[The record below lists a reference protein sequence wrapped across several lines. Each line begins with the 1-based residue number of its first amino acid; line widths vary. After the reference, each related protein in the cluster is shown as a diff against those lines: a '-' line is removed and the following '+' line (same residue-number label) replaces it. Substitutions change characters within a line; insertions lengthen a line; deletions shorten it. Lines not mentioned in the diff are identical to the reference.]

1 MRELSTSGLL
11 AEIGGGD
18 ATTDVTF
25 DELLQRFSRRAF
37 GVVLLVATLPAF
49 LPLPAGA
56 GAISG
61 PLVALFG
68 LQMLLGMAA
77 PWMPRRWRNSGIRR
91 ERFVA
96 FEARMRPWLLRIER
110 LSRPRLAALFT
121 KFAGNAVTG
130 LLLLALGILLSL
142 PIPLT
147 NYPIGLLIVLYAF
160 ALIERDG
167 FLLVLAWVLGGVV
180 IALFGGVA
188 AEAVAWVGSGS

>member
-1 MRELSTSGLL
+1 MRALSTSGLL
-11 AEIGGGD
+11 AEIGRGD
-18 ATTDVTF
+18 AATQVTF
-25 DELLQRFSRRAF
+25 DELLQRFRRRAF

-68 LQMLLGMAA
+68 LQMLFGMTA
-77 PWMPRRWRNSGIRR
+77 PWMPRRWRSRGLRR

-96 FEARMRPWLLRIER
+96 FEARIRPWLLRIEK
-110 LSRPRLAALFT
+110 LSRPRLEPLFIS
-121 KFAGNAVTG
+121 FAGNAVTG
-130 LLLLALGILLSL
+130 ALLVALGILLSL

-147 NYPIGLLIVLYAF
+147 NYPFGLLIVLYAF

-167 FLLVLAWVLGGVV
+167 FLLLLAWASGVLL

-188 AEAVAWVGSGS
+188 AEAFAWVGATA

>member
-11 AEIGGGD
+11 AEIGRGD
-18 ATTDVTF
+18 PAADVTF
-25 DELLQRFSRRAF
+25 EELLQRFSRRAF
-37 GVVLLVATLPAF
+37 GVVVLVATLPAF

-77 PWMPRRWRNSGIRR
+77 PWMPRRWRSRGLRR

-96 FEARMRPWLLRIER
+96 FEARIRPWLLRVER